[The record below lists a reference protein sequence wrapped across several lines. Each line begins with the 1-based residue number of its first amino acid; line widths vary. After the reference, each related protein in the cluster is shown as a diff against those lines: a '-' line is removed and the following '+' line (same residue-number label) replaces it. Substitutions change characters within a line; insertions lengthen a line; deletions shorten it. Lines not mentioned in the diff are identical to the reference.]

1 MWALVQKNRGG
12 RRRSIGREDAGGGFG
27 QVRQPLTHPRE
38 TRCGKARQRW
48 KASRRRG
55 EPCNAVQCK
64 HGMQEAARMAWMDSR
79 QPAAGENAATSQSG
93 PERTR
98 ADQSGANGSGAIGTS
113 AVGPGNR
120 AEDRSPLPPVGRR
133 SSSPQALSLPCQGG
147 CSTRHYWRCAAMR
160 ARQPWMLQEGHAL

>member
-55 EPCNAVQCK
+55 EPCNAVQAWNAGSCED
-64 HGMQEAARMAWMDSR
+64 GLDGFEAA
-79 QPAAGENAATSQSG
+79 SG
-93 PERTR
+93 RRECSNKPERTR